1 MNSVLLMEWN
11 EKPPSL
17 WDLENLFM
25 FGAKVTDNPKKL
37 QPADWG
43 IEGERGMN
51 SESFYSTGGD
61 GGSGVSGSDLGDG
74 SSKSSKSASVSSSV
88 GESKKPNFNLDAFE
102 GFPND
107 FIHKNESA
115 KAEALG
121 SSPTHEVSAGSGE
134 PLLSLKLGKR
144 MYFEDVCAGNNPKSS
159 SLSVISSSMAKTK
172 RSKSTGQSAFAPHCQ
187 VEGCNI
193 DLSSAKDYHR
203 KHRICAN
210 HSKSPKVIVE
220 GVERRFCQQC
230 SRFHGLSEFDEKK
243 RSCRRRLSDHNARRR
258 KPQTEALRNPTR
270 LSSSLF
276 STDERQQMSL
286 VLDQAPSVYTR
297 HPSNLTW
304 DGTCSFKFGQT
315 KEYFPKPA
323 KGGGTGGQLNLANN
337 GIPSSITMLYHDSS
351 GLSPSK
357 GTAAEV
363 LNRGAEESMISFNL
377 GATQDFHRALS
388 LLSTSS
394 WVSGEAKPV
403 ALDNNTNQNYQNN
416 IPQPGMQ
423 AMTQGLPVSSG
434 YWQTQHLSLNTQEA
448 HVSHSH
454 SNGSN
459 HFHQDLHQFK
469 GPYEF
474 GSQTN
479 QFN

>member
-276 STDERQQMSL
+276 STDEPCFGPSPKCLHKASL
-286 VLDQAPSVYTR
+286 KFNMGWHLQLQVRTNERIFSKACKR
-297 HPSNLTW
+297 RGHW
-304 DGTCSFKFGQT
+304 RAAEFGQQWNS
-315 KEYFPKPA
+315 KF
-323 KGGGTGGQLNLANN
+323 NN
-337 GIPSSITMLYHDSS
+337 N
-351 GLSPSK
+351 
-357 GTAAEV
+357 A
-363 LNRGAEESMISFNL
+363 
-377 GATQDFHRALS
+377 
-388 LLSTSS
+388 
-394 WVSGEAKPV
+394 VS
-403 ALDNNTNQNYQNN
+403 
-416 IPQPGMQ
+416 
-423 AMTQGLPVSSG
+423 
-434 YWQTQHLSLNTQEA
+434 
-448 HVSHSH
+448 
-454 SNGSN
+454 
-459 HFHQDLHQFK
+459 
-469 GPYEF
+469 
-474 GSQTN
+474 
-479 QFN
+479 

>member
-230 SRFHGLSEFDEKK
+230 SR
-243 RSCRRRLSDHNARRR
+243 
-258 KPQTEALRNPTR
+258 
-270 LSSSLF
+270 
-276 STDERQQMSL
+276 
-286 VLDQAPSVYTR
+286 
-297 HPSNLTW
+297 
-304 DGTCSFKFGQT
+304 
-315 KEYFPKPA
+315 
-323 KGGGTGGQLNLANN
+323 
-337 GIPSSITMLYHDSS
+337 
-351 GLSPSK
+351 
-357 GTAAEV
+357 
-363 LNRGAEESMISFNL
+363 
-377 GATQDFHRALS
+377 
-388 LLSTSS
+388 
-394 WVSGEAKPV
+394 
-403 ALDNNTNQNYQNN
+403 
-416 IPQPGMQ
+416 
-423 AMTQGLPVSSG
+423 
-434 YWQTQHLSLNTQEA
+434 
-448 HVSHSH
+448 
-454 SNGSN
+454 
-459 HFHQDLHQFK
+459 
-469 GPYEF
+469 
-474 GSQTN
+474 
-479 QFN
+479 